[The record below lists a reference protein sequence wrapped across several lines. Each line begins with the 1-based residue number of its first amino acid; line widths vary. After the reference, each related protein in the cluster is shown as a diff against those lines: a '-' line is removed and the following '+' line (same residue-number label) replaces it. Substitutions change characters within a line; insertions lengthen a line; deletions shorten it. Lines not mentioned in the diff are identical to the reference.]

1 MKSSCMK
8 RGPRPC
14 AGVFHFGAAY
24 YSVILA
30 VMQKTVLMR
39 VILPALLLLCAGLV
53 SPILAAD
60 EHAPSG
66 LPAEHTTEIPQLED
80 ITVTAIEIP
89 AQTEPEH
96 VDLLVPAY
104 DTAEK
109 DTTKKEE
116 EPKPEPMVL
125 GGAAAVAAGTGLAVA
140 GAFGSP
146 VLLLIAALCFAG
158 GAFLTA
164 LGWKK
169 IKAEPKKYSGEKIA
183 IANYIVIGVIGV
195 LASFYS
201 LYILFTV

>member
-14 AGVFHFGAAY
+14 AGVFHVGAAY

-30 VMQKTVLMR
+30 VMQKTDLMR
-39 VILPALLLLCAGLV
+39 VIFPAVLLLCAGLV
-53 SPILAAD
+53 SPLLAAD

-66 LPAEHTTEIPQLED
+66 MPAVHTAEIPPLED
-80 ITVTAIEIP
+80 VT
-89 AQTEPEH
+89 
-96 VDLLVPAY
+96 VPALEIRSAPAI
-104 DTAEK
+104 DHMDLMPPSFQKAEK